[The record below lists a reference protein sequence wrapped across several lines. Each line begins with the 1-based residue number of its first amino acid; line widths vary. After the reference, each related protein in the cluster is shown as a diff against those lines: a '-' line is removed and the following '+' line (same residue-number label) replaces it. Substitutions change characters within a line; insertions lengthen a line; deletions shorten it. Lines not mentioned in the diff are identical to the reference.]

1 MKTKARGAAMIAA
14 AAQLLLGS
22 AWLHSSEVQHFPGS
36 YFDSS
41 GRVQLQARV
50 MQSWP
55 GPSALVEMWRSGTLD
70 TTQRMAILLGAP
82 VHHDP
87 SLLPLYREAIQSDSP
102 RLRQAAAYG
111 YHDLIGDR
119 LPDVSSG
126 VSKAEGRRLA
136 REIDLV
142 AETLRRHPLVAVWL
156 QAALQ
161 GEGRSL
167 PSFAGVA
174 PQRPATDCLKAVDTV
189 MTFDDLDLLVQAY
202 QLSERRPT
210 RIALMRLIEGLTL
223 SRFVPRS
230 VGSTKAWGPEVY
242 DRGLVDLDAAI
253 ASWQSGGCTVDAT
266 RVLAENFALMGV
278 ELCDPRAAGACV
290 YWQNVL
296 RAGDSGWWAMAAR
309 QLYDC
314 GGPWRELS
322 VLQPESDLMRE
333 RRQDL
338 LRFFRLDPID
348 LMRSASTPKP

>member
-1 MKTKARGAAMIAA
+1 VKTKARWAAMIAA
-14 AAQLLLGS
+14 VAQLLLGS
-22 AWLHSSEVQHFPGS
+22 GWLHSSEVQYFPSS
-36 YFDSS
+36 YFDST
-41 GRVQLQARV
+41 GRIQLQAQV

-55 GPSALVEMWRSGTLD
+55 GPSALAEMWRSATLD
-70 TTQRMAILLGAP
+70 TPQRLAILLGAP

-87 SLLPLYREAIQSDSP
+87 SLLPVYREAIESETP

-126 VSKAEGRRLA
+126 VSKAEAGRLA

-142 AETLRRHPLVAVWL
+142 AETLRRHPLVAIWL

-161 GEGRSL
+161 SEGRSL
-167 PSFAGVA
+167 PSFVGVA
-174 PQRPATDCLKAVDTV
+174 PQRPAAACLKAVDTV
-189 MTFDDLDLLVQAY
+189 MRFDDLDLLVQAY
-202 QLSERRPT
+202 QLSARRPT

-230 VGSTKAWGPEVY
+230 VGSTEAWGPEVY

-266 RVLAENFALMGV
+266 RVLAGNFALMGV
-278 ELCDPRAAGACV
+278 ELSDPLAAGACV
-290 YWQNVL
+290 YWQSVL

-338 LRFFRLDPID
+338 LRFFRLDPTD

>member
-1 MKTKARGAAMIAA
+1 MIAA

-55 GPSALVEMWRSGTLD
+55 GPSALAEMWRSGTLD
-70 TTQRMAILLGAP
+70 TPQRMTILLGAP

-87 SLLPLYREAIQSDSP
+87 SLLPLYREAIQSESP

-119 LPDVSSG
+119 LPDVSAG
-126 VSKAEGRRLA
+126 VSKAEARRLA
-136 REIDLV
+136 REIDEV
-142 AETLRRHPLVAVWL
+142 AETLRRQPLVAIWL

-161 GEGRSL
+161 SEGRSL

-174 PQRPATDCLKAVDTV
+174 PQRPATDCLKAIDTV
-189 MTFDDLDLLVQAY
+189 MHFDDLDLLVQAF

>member
-1 MKTKARGAAMIAA
+1 MIAA

-22 AWLHSSEVQHFPGS
+22 MWLHSSEEVRHFPGS

-41 GRVQLQARV
+41 GRVQLQARA

-55 GPSALVEMWRSGTLD
+55 GPSALAESWRSGKLETP
-70 TTQRMAILLGAP
+70 QRMAILLGAP

-87 SLLPLYREAIQSDSP
+87 SLLPLYREAIQSP
-102 RLRQAAAYG
+102 TLQLRQAAAYG

-126 VSKAEGRRLA
+126 VGDRAARRLA
-136 REIDLV
+136 AEMDLV
-142 AETLRRHPLVAVWL
+142 ADTLRRHPLVALWL

-161 GEGRSL
+161 NEGRSL
-167 PSFAGVA
+167 PWFTGAA
-174 PQRPATDCLKAVDTV
+174 PQRPAPDCLKSVDAL

-210 RIALMRLIEGLTL
+210 RIALMRLIEGVTL

-230 VGSTKAWGPEVY
+230 VGATKAWGPEVY
-242 DRGLVDLDAAI
+242 NQGMRELDAAI
-253 ASWQSGGCTVDAT
+253 ARWQSGGCTVDAT
-266 RVLAENFALMGV
+266 RVLVENFALMGV
-278 ELCDPRAAGACV
+278 ELDDPRAAGACAF
-290 YWQNVL
+290 WQNVL

-322 VLQPESDLMRE
+322 VLQPESELMRE
-333 RRQDL
+333 RRQEL

-348 LMRSASTPKP
+348 LMRSAPKPRP